1 MNLDKI
7 KTRVDEISRSTG
19 TKNPKVLVA
28 ELCGVIKGLIG
39 ELEKIQ
45 NPPVTVLPKRL
56 PEDLELPLK
65 SEPVEL
71 PPMMPPP
78 TGEPRPQF
86 PSPNPSVLPPRRR
99 EGNAGDAE

>member
-1 MNLDKI
+1 MNLKQA
-7 KTRVDEISRSTG
+7 KRRVDEISRSTG

-65 SEPVEL
+65 SEPAEL

-78 TGEPRPQF
+78 TGQPEF
-86 PSPNPSVLPPRRR
+86 PSPNPSVLPRRRR

>member
-1 MNLDKI
+1 MNLEQAK
-7 KTRVDEISRSTG
+7 KRVDEISRSTG

-65 SEPVEL
+65 SEPVEE
-71 PPMMPPP
+71 PPMMLPSSEEVP
-78 TGEPRPQF
+78 GFPRQPR
-86 PSPNPSVLPPRRR
+86 VLPPRRR